1 MEMWIW
7 IVIAAVAALIVG
19 LAAGNFIQKKST
31 QARMGRAEE
40 AANKI
45 LEDAKN
51 RAEVLSVLC

>member
-45 LEDAKN
+45 LEDA
-51 RAEVLSVLC
+51 